1 MFFVSYFCDS
11 SCPLGSLSHLYII
24 QFLSATPDPIILELF
39 LPVMHETVKCQK
51 NYPVSGPRKT
61 SAHTVLI

>member
-11 SCPLGSLSHLYII
+11 SCPLGSLSHLYFI
-24 QFLSATPDPIILELF
+24 QFISATPDHIGNSCLF
-39 LPVMHETVKCQK
+39 FPVMQETVKCKK

-61 SAHTVLI
+61 TVLS